1 MIINENNIYQ
11 DIEPYLESLTF
22 FSKLSN
28 ISNNLNQKYKQNNVN
43 PNLPSKFESIN
54 EFIEYFKKKIIIDK
68 KKDDDNEKEKKLYQE
83 NPQII
88 FSFFLDELHKIFKN
102 NIKEEVNNQKIKEIE
117 YNSIKAY
124 NLFNEF
130 IKKENSYISDLFFG
144 EKEIIKY
151 CNHCQN
157 YYYIYKYLKYI
168 NLDLKQIEGIV
179 SLEEIVNDIQ
189 NHYFCN
195 LYCKK
200 CLSGQKFLNTVKIKK
215 KPEILI
221 IIFYNHHKN
230 EKIDF
235 PINIYNKCY
244 KLICAEV
251 GIDKSEDNSFFISKI
266 CKKKKNNYKLLFK
279 KDEAMFNLI
288 KINKQ
293 KYLDEKAI
301 KGKIPYV
308 LFYKKIKED
317 TNEKDNSENEMSENI
332 MIRITTLEGD
342 SKYDKNNQI
351 QFNLLNRKN
360 INDDE
365 EKNSINN
372 IEIETVKKSITLFFR
387 LVNDNKELNI
397 DVEDSDKFINIIG
410 ILKSHYKLSENF
422 INENNFIFNNEKID
436 FQKTPKELGIGPKS
450 IIIIK

>member
-1 MIINENNIYQ
+1 
-11 DIEPYLESLTF
+11 
-22 FSKLSN
+22 
-28 ISNNLNQKYKQNNVN
+28 
-43 PNLPSKFESIN
+43 
-54 EFIEYFKKKIIIDK
+54 
-68 KKDDDNEKEKKLYQE
+68 
-83 NPQII
+83 
-88 FSFFLDELHKIFKN
+88 
-102 NIKEEVNNQKIKEIE
+102 
-117 YNSIKAY
+117 
-124 NLFNEF
+124 
-130 IKKENSYISDLFFG
+130 
-144 EKEIIKY
+144 
-151 CNHCQN
+151 
-157 YYYIYKYLKYI
+157 
-168 NLDLKQIEGIV
+168 
-179 SLEEIVNDIQ
+179 
-189 NHYFCN
+189 
-195 LYCKK
+195 
-200 CLSGQKFLNTVKIKK
+200 
-215 KPEILI
+215 
-221 IIFYNHHKN
+221 
-230 EKIDF
+230 
-235 PINIYNKCY
+235 
-244 KLICAEV
+244 
-251 GIDKSEDNSFFISKI
+251 
-266 CKKKKNNYKLLFK
+266 
-279 KDEAMFNLI
+279 MFNLI